1 MLQVLPELQV
11 LQVVLAQLDLV
22 LQALQVLPELLE
34 QVVQLD
40 LLVLLA
46 LSEQPAPLGPQDQL
60 GLVLPEQLVLQVQPE
75 QLVQLA

>member
-1 MLQVLPELQV
+1 ML
-11 LQVVLAQLDLV
+11 LAQLDLV

-60 GLVLPEQLVLQVQPE
+60 GSVLPEQLVL
-75 QLVQLA
+75 